1 MEYVTVFAQEL
12 LQGFSERGL
21 YILMLVDPM
30 EMMQV
35 PVTIGKHEAEM
46 IMLEHDAQPV
56 KRPPT
61 HQLILSL
68 CDTFHLEL
76 KKVTID
82 RYYEGIFF
90 ATLHVSDGV
99 SVRKIDSR
107 ASDAICLALHEGI
120 DILMNKEIIE
130 EIGSKVQSG
139 EGVQDDNAG
148 EPQSDERTL
157 QELEEELHRCEQNE
171 DYERAA
177 EINKQIE
184 TMKKKQAN

>member
-1 MEYVTVFAQEL
+1 MEYVTVFAQEI
-12 LQGFSERGL
+12 LQGFSERDM
-21 YILMLVDPM
+21 YILMLVETV

-35 PVTIGKHEAEM
+35 PVIIGKHEAEM
-46 IMLEHDAQPV
+46 IMLEYNSQPV

-90 ATLHVSDGV
+90 ATLYVSDGV
-99 SVRKIDSR
+99 CIRKIDSR
-107 ASDAICLALHEGI
+107 ASDAICLALHEGL
-120 DILMNKEIIE
+120 DILMNKEIIAEVGSEVQRGDTQQSSAAE
-130 EIGSKVQSG
+130 EQN
-139 EGVQDDNAG
+139 DL
-148 EPQSDERTL
+148 PTL
-157 QELEEELHRCEQNE
+157 KDLEAELHRCEEQE

-177 EINKQIE
+177 EINQQIE
-184 TMKKKQAN
+184 ELKKKQGN